1 MCGESE
7 GMRIMLLAFAA
18 AALIPSTANAAPAVA
33 PNVRNYSVTTF
44 NKIRL
49 EGPYKVNLVTDV
61 SPFARASGSQAALD
75 SVSIEIQGRTLVVRS
90 SRSAWGGYPGTQTG
104 PVEINVGTHDLAA
117 AFLNGPGSLSID
129 KIRGLSFELW
139 IQGSGSARVA
149 RVDVDQLKVGISGAA
164 STTLAGKA
172 PKLTATVRG
181 TSVFDGSALNTK
193 DIVLAAEGPAIVK
206 LSAVSSAKI
215 DASGT
220 ATIDVSGGAACT
232 VKAAGSVTVSGCD

>member
-1 MCGESE
+1 
-7 GMRIMLLAFAA
+7 MRIMLLAFVA
-18 AALIPSTANAAPAVA
+18 AALAASAASAAPYAA

-49 EGPYKVNLVTDV
+49 EGPYKVHLVTDV
-61 SPFARASGSQAALD
+61 SPFAKASGSQAALD
-75 SVSIEIQGRTLVVRS
+75 GVAIEIQGRTLVVRS
-90 SRSAWGGYPGTQTG
+90 NRSAWGGYPGAQTG

-139 IQGSGSARVA
+139 IQGSGSANIA
-149 RVDVDQLKVGISGAA
+149 QVDVDQLKVGVSGAA
-164 STTLAGKA
+164 SATLAGKA

-181 TSVFDGSALNTK
+181 SSLFDGSSLNTK
-193 DIVLAAEGPAIVK
+193 DIVLGAEGPAIVK
-206 LSAVSSAKI
+206 LNAASSAKI

-220 ATIDVSGGAACT
+220 ATIDVLGGAACT
-232 VKAAGSVTVSGCD
+232 VKAMGSVTITGCN